1 MKVII
6 TAVLLATLMVIAME
20 TAEGR
25 RPFNKDFETL
35 YEELMEDPAPDR
47 EAGQRPTADRASQVP
62 NCKKHGQTCGDS
74 GDCCYCKTTG
84 RILQLHDL

>member
-1 MKVII
+1 MKVFI
-6 TAVLLATLMVIAME
+6 TAVLLATLVVIAME

-47 EAGQRPTADRASQVP
+47 EAGQRPTADRASQVNNNNNNMTLFNEGNIIYWLP
-62 NCKKHGQTCGDS
+62 S
-74 GDCCYCKTTG
+74 S
-84 RILQLHDL
+84 LQYGPP